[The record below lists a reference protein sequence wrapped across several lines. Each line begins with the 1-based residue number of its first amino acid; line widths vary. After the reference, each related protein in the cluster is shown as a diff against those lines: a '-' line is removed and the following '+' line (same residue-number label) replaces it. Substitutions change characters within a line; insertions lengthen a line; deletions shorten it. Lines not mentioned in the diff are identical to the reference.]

1 VSRREAGWG
10 KVNYSRVFHAVI
22 AFILSILKIKYKLYI
37 KKKTSELKEEK
48 TLNISS

>member
-1 VSRREAGWG
+1 MSRREAGWG

-22 AFILSILKIKYKLYI
+22 AFILSILKIKDKLYI
-37 KKKTSELKEEK
+37 KKTSELKEEK